1 MSERALALK
10 GPSGSG
16 RPLQVLVV
24 EDSTDDVL
32 LVVRALTRGGYAPRY
47 RQVFTEDAMRRALAT
62 ETWDMV
68 IADHSMPQFSS
79 TAALVKAAIEANA
92 NAAALV
98 SVANSGT
105 DTGAGAVTALAANAL
120 TSGADG
126 TDGEPYEQL
135 VHGGWVYLNVTDS
148 KAAPGATDTWY
159 KHQLTLV
166 SA

>member
-1 MSERALALK
+1 MR
-10 GPSGSG
+10 
-16 RPLQVLVV
+16 QY
-24 EDSTDDVL
+24 
-32 LVVRALTRGGYAPRY
+32 LTRQNAGFRGIN
-47 RQVFTEDAMRRALAT
+47 ALLGLLLA
-62 ETWDMV
+62 
-68 IADHSMPQFSS
+68 H
-79 TAALVKAAIEANA
+79 
-92 NAAALV
+92 
-98 SVANSGT
+98 
-105 DTGAGAVTALAANAL
+105 TALAATAL